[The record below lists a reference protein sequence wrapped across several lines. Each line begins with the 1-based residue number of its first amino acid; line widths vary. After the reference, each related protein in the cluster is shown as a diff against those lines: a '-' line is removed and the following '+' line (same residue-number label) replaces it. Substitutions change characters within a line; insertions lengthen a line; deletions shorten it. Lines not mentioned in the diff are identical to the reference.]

1 MTNIILWTLVAL
13 CAVLALA
20 IVLVCLY
27 MYRLAIARSSKAFLG
42 ADPSLPENE
51 LSSWHSAA
59 AWYAGQPFELA
70 EISSFD
76 GLKLRAHY
84 LPPEV
89 PSHRAVILAHG
100 YSGQGED
107 MAGFAREYHDAGYHV
122 LMPDARGHG
131 HSEGRYIG
139 FGWHER
145 KDYTRWI
152 EELIRRVGP
161 NAQIV
166 LHGIS
171 MGGATVLMTSGE
183 RLPPQVKCIVSDCA
197 YSSVSDILAYQ
208 LRRMYKLPAFPFLPL
223 TSLVCRLRAGYFFGE
238 GSVVRQVS
246 KADKPILFI
255 HGASDTFVP
264 TEMVHKLHKAAAASP
279 DKPLLIVPGAQHG
292 SAYTTDPEAYKGEV
306 LAFLARHLSHETV
319 RITSPREA

>member
-1 MTNIILWTLVAL
+1 MTQVVLWCVVAA

-20 IVLVCLY
+20 LALVCLY
-27 MYRLAIARSSKAFLG
+27 LYRVAIARSSKGFLG

-51 LSSWHSAA
+51 ASSWHSAA
-59 AWYAGQPFELA
+59 AWYAGQPFELV
-70 EISSFD
+70 EITSFD

-84 LPPEV
+84 LPAADA
-89 PSHRAVILAHG
+89 SHRAVVLAHG

-107 MAGFAREYHDAGYHV
+107 MAAFAREYHAAGYHV

-145 KDYTRWI
+145 KDYARWI
-152 EELIRRVGP
+152 GELVRRVGTE
-161 NAQIV
+161 AQIV

-183 RLPPQVKCIVSDCA
+183 TLPPQVKCIVSDCA
-197 YSSVSDILAYQ
+197 YSSVKDILAYQ
-208 LRRMYKLPAFPFLPL
+208 LRRMYKLPPFPLLPL

-238 GSVVRQVS
+238 ASVVRQVS
-246 KADKPILFI
+246 KAQRPILFI

-264 TEMVHKLHKAAAASP
+264 TEMVHKLHDAAAPP

-292 SAYTTDPEAYKGEV
+292 SAYTTDPEAYKEEV
-306 LAFLARHLSHETV
+306 LAFLSRHLSPETV
-319 RITSPREA
+319 RMTSSGEV

>member
-1 MTNIILWTLVAL
+1 MSAVVLWIVVAA
-13 CAVLALA
+13 CAVLALTT
-20 IVLVCLY
+20 VLICLY
-27 MYRLAIARSSKAFLG
+27 FYRLAIARSSKAFMA
-42 ADPSLPENE
+42 ADPSLPKNE
-51 LSSWHSAA
+51 TSTWHSAA
-59 AWYAGQPFELA
+59 AWYAEQPCELV

-76 GLKLRAHY
+76 GLRLRGHY
-84 LPPEV
+84 LPPAV

-107 MAGFAREYHDAGYHV
+107 MAAFAREYHAAGYHV

-152 EELIRRVGP
+152 AELVRRVGED
-161 NAQIV
+161 AQIV

-183 RLPPQVKCIVSDCA
+183 QLPAQVKCIVSDCA
-197 YSSVSDILAYQ
+197 YSSVRDILSYQ
-208 LRRMYKLPAFPFLPL
+208 LKRLYKLPSFPFVPI
-223 TSLVCRLRAGYFFGE
+223 TSLVCRLKAGYFFSE
-238 GSVVRQVS
+238 ASAVRQVS

-255 HGASDTFVP
+255 HGGSDTFVP
-264 TEMVHKLHKAAAASP
+264 TTMVHKLHEAAAPA

-292 SAYTTDPEAYKGEV
+292 TAYTTDPDAYRGEV
-306 LAFLARHLSHETV
+306 LAFLSRHLSPESV
-319 RITSPREA
+319 RITSFQEA